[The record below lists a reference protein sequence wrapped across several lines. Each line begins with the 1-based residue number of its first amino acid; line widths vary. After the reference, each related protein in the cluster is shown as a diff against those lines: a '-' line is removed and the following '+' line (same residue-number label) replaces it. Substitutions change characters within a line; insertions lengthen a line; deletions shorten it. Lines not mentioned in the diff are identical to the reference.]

1 MIDLESTA
9 QIDQRYS
16 SRFPNRH
23 FWLRPATF
31 EERVTLAAAAP
42 AGASLC
48 IAIARRGDDFFAVP
62 FWSLSSDVAD
72 ATESAAAQVITVA
85 ARAVHAGSLA
95 MVAPMRSGR

>member
-1 MIDLESTA
+1 MINLESSA
-9 QIDQRYS
+9 KIDQRFS

-31 EERVTLAAAAP
+31 EERVSLAEASP

-48 IAIARRGDDFFAVP
+48 IAIAKRGGDFFAIP

-72 ATESAAAQVITVA
+72 ATEDAAAMVI
-85 ARAVHAGSLA
+85 ARAAQAVREGSLA
-95 MVAPMRSGR
+95 VIAPMRSGR